1 MSDAA
6 LDLAITGVVPVRG
19 SEVGV
24 APAVATIGSRRV
36 NVRMSSGLSPLGRA
50 DLLAFVRGA
59 DAIVTMFTDR
69 VDDEFLDAA
78 GPRLRCVCNFAVG
91 TDNIDFAA
99 CERRGVLVRNTP
111 DVVTEGTANLA
122 MGLILACSRRI
133 VQADAYVRS
142 GRFSRDGNTFPT
154 GWMGMDLCGRE
165 LLIVGAGRIGYAV
178 AQRALAFGMRIA
190 YTSRS
195 RKLNF
200 EIAPVAARRVELDEG
215 LACADVVSV
224 HTPLTPETRGLIDA
238 RRLSLLRPEAILVNT
253 ARGAV
258 IDEAA
263 LASVLRRGRIWGAG
277 LDVFEREPA
286 VHPDLLTLDNVVMT
300 PHMGSAER
308 RWREE
313 MTIVAVESAM
323 EGWRL
328 ATGGA

>member
-1 MSDAA
+1 MSERA

-19 SEVGV
+19 RAVGA
-24 APAVATIGSRRV
+24 APDAASPDGRAVR
-36 NVRMSSGLSPLGRA
+36 VRMSSGLSPMGRA
-50 DLLAFVRGA
+50 DLLSFVRGA

-99 CERRGVLVRNTP
+99 CERRGVVVRSTP

-142 GRFSRDGNTFPT
+142 GRFSREGNTFPT

-190 YTSRS
+190 YVSRS
-195 RKLNF
+195 RKLAF
-200 EIAPVAARRVELDEG
+200 EIAPLAARRVELDAG
-215 LACADVVSV
+215 LVSADVVSI
-224 HTPLTPETRGLIDA
+224 HTPLTPETRGMIDA
-238 RRLSLLRPEAILVNT
+238 RRLSLLKPDAIIVNT

-263 LASVLRRGRIWGAG
+263 MAKILRERRIWGAG
-277 LDVFEREPA
+277 LDVFEHEPR
-286 VHPDLLTLDNVVMT
+286 VHPDLPGLDNVVMT
-300 PHMGSAER
+300 PHIGSAEQ

-313 MTIVAVESAM
+313 MTIVAVSAALD
-323 EGWRL
+323 GWR
-328 ATGGA
+328 ASRRGE